1 MIILK
6 FKTYIFK
13 KNKISEQDEQI
24 KYLQE
29 ENRELKSL
37 INYMKL
43 NNECQYC
50 KNTTNNQSKQDLIE
64 NENFLLKQSII
75 DLKIRPISIICECE
89 TTNEEKLNRNYDL
102 FLDNLLQQLISA
114 IKIKDLIKLE
124 LFNNNTDINSIK
136 TRNDYLICKSCKK
149 IKLIENK
156 TDLQDIQIDDITTT
170 TTTTINKIETNH
182 AIYKFQDLLIKQKE
196 QQLNILNELSKMLK
210 GCKKSEL
217 INHTNVENRLKNS
230 SSLISL
236 ESSSFSKFNF
246 SKVFHSLSSIEIKQN
261 YSKLLSNTSSS
272 STTTSSSNNNS
283 NLHSSE
289 NKLISS
295 LNSYFESNNG
305 IFLFFLLLL

>member
-64 NENFLLKQSII
+64 NENFVLKQSSI
-75 DLKIRPISIICECE
+75 DLKLRPISIICECE

-170 TTTTINKIETNH
+170 TTTTTNKIETNH

-217 INHTNVENRLKNS
+217 IKDNTNVENRLKNS
-230 SSLISL
+230 SSL
-236 ESSSFSKFNF
+236 NF
-246 SKVFHSLSSIEIKQN
+246 LK
-261 YSKLLSNTSSS
+261 
-272 STTTSSSNNNS
+272 
-283 NLHSSE
+283 
-289 NKLISS
+289 
-295 LNSYFESNNG
+295 
-305 IFLFFLLLL
+305 